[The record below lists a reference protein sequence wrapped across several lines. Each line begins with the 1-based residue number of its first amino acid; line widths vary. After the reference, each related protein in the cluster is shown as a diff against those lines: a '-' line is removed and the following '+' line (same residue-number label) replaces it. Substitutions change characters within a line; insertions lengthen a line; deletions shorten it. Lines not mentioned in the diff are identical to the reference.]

1 MGCFHVVDGAGER
14 AARVAD
20 LYLGRSKGQHQIAKA
35 SGPII
40 GTILFSLLRETL
52 AELGTSY
59 LMVMGAVAI
68 VVMLRAPKG
77 IWA

>member
-1 MGCFHVVDGAGER
+1 MGCFYVVDGAGER

-40 GTILFSLLRETL
+40 GTILFFLLRETL

-59 LMVMGAVAI
+59 LMGTVAI